1 MLLSLQ
7 GITHQVHTGVGVV
20 LFPAGGDDASSASAS
35 ASSGRGGGGGEY
47 VVRSFS
53 ETTKV
58 TFASLDEGEIKA
70 RRGGGDSRFN
80 LELFIIHHFALSL
93 D

>member
-20 LFPAGGDDASSASAS
+20 FPADPS
-35 ASSGRGGGGGEY
+35 SSGRGER

-58 TFASLDEGEIKA
+58 TFATLDEGEMKA
-70 RRGGGDSRFN
+70 RSARGTRTIYITES
-80 LELFIIHHFALSL
+80 EQYHALVTQCHTRSCL
-93 D
+93 